1 MRLYGVQAG
10 ILVAMLVCLMLLKVP
25 ASAAGSFTYID
36 AAELK
41 ALIEQRS
48 PGLIVIDSR
57 GSSQYEEA
65 HIKGA
70 ISLPLGT
77 MEGNAT
83 LPDAPK
89 DALLVFYCSG
99 TT

>member
-1 MRLYGVQAG
+1 MRLSGVQTS
-10 ILVAMLVCLMLLKVP
+10 ILLAALFCLMLLKVP
-25 ASAAGSFTYID
+25 AEAAGGFSYLD

-41 ALIEQRS
+41 ALIEQKT
-48 PGLIVIDSR
+48 PGLVVIDSR
-57 GSSQYEEA
+57 GASQYEAA
-65 HIKGA
+65 HIKGV
-70 ISLPLGT
+70 SNLPLGA
-77 MEGNAT
+77 MEGNAS